1 MIYMDESTE
10 SDKLKKL
17 SQLRNKLES
26 VETSLE
32 TDIKNIEQQKKRV
45 MKY

>member
-1 MIYMDESTE
+1 MIESKE
-10 SDKLKKL
+10 NDKLKKL

-26 VETSLE
+26 IETGLE
-32 TDIKNIEQQKKRV
+32 TDIKNMEQQKKRV

>member
-1 MIYMDESTE
+1 MEESTE
-10 SDKLKKL
+10 NEKLKKL

-26 VETSLE
+26 IEICLE
-32 TDIKNIEQQKKRV
+32 TDIKNMEQQKKRV

>member
-1 MIYMDESTE
+1 MEESKET
-10 SDKLKKL
+10 DKLKKL

-26 VETSLE
+26 IGTSLE
-32 TDIKNIEQQKKRV
+32 TDIKNMEQQKKRV